1 MSWHKQ
7 NYLPLVL
14 VNMAAT
20 QQPGIE
26 QFANEDADKLLILAR
41 ITETAE
47 RFEDMCTIMGKLVV
61 KKKQESKDLEVE
73 ERNMLSV
80 AYKNVV
86 GQRRASWRTLKAEEE
101 AGEGTP
107 EHKDARSKYKG
118 VVETELQNK
127 CLEVL
132 TLLEENLIQE
142 APEFVPDENDHT
154 KTETQVFYL
163 KMCGDY
169 YRYLAEFSDQ
179 ENYKVEAGAKYEK
192 AMDLAKGHL
201 APTHPTRLGLAL
213 NASVCYYEIMKEA
226 EKACKLAKEAFD
238 EAIQKLDSLSDSTY
252 KDSTLIMQ
260 LLRDNLTIWTS
271 ESQDNANV
279 EEHED

>member
-1 MSWHKQ
+1 
-7 NYLPLVL
+7 
-14 VNMAAT
+14 MAASET
-20 QQPGIE
+20 QTVGIE
-26 QFANEDADKLLILAR
+26 TFSNETPENLLILAR

-47 RFEDMCTIMGKLVV
+47 RFEDMCTIMGKLV
-61 KKKQESKDLEVE
+61 KNKHTQGADLEVE

-101 AGEGTP
+101 AGEGTA
-107 EHKDARSKYKG
+107 EHKEFRSKYKA
-118 VVETELQNK
+118 VVEEELKAK

-132 TLLEENLIQE
+132 GLLEDNLIVTGFE
-142 APEFVPDENDHT
+142 PDDDST

-169 YRYLAEFSDQ
+169 YRYLAEFSN
-179 ENYKVEAGAKYEK
+179 EARYKTQAGAKYET
-192 AMDLAKGHL
+192 AMTLAKANL

-226 EKACKLAKEAFD
+226 DKACKLAKEAFD

-271 ESQDNANV
+271 ESQENANV

>member
-1 MSWHKQ
+1 
-7 NYLPLVL
+7 
-14 VNMAAT
+14 
-20 QQPGIE
+20 
-26 QFANEDADKLLILAR
+26 
-41 ITETAE
+41 
-47 RFEDMCTIMGKLVV
+47 MCTIMGKLV
-61 KKKQESKDLEVE
+61 KKKHASSEGLEVE

-86 GQRRASWRTLKAEEE
+86 GQRRASWRTLKAEED
-101 AGEGTP
+101 ADEGNP
-107 EHKDARSKYKG
+107 DHKTYRTKYKKL
-118 VVETELQNK
+118 VETELKNK

-132 TLLEENLIQE
+132 NLLETNLIVE
-142 APEFVPDENDHT
+142 SFEPDVDDAT
-154 KTETQVFYL
+154 TTETQVFYL

-169 YRYLAEFSDQ
+169 YRYLAEFSD
-179 ENYKVEAGAKYEK
+179 EEEYKTKAGAKYEK
-192 AMDLAKGHL
+192 AMTLAKINL

-213 NASVCYYEIMKEA
+213 NASVCYYEIMNES
-226 EKACKLAKEAFD
+226 EKACTLAKEAFD

>member
-1 MSWHKQ
+1 
-7 NYLPLVL
+7 
-14 VNMAAT
+14 MAAAEA
-20 QQPGIE
+20 QQNQALDIE
-26 QFANEDADKLLILAR
+26 AFADENSDNLLVLAR

-47 RFEDMCTIMGKLVV
+47 RFEDMCTIMGKLV
-61 KKKQESKDLEVE
+61 KKKHSLQQNLEVE

-101 AGEGTP
+101 SGEGN
-107 EHKDARSKYKG
+107 EQHKLCRSKYKS
-118 VVETELQNK
+118 VVEQELKTK

-132 TLLEENLIQE
+132 NLLEEYLIDNKTSGSNKVEQGS
-142 APEFVPDENDHT
+142 ENTDQ
-154 KTETQVFYL
+154 TETQVFYL

-169 YRYLAEFSDQ
+169 YRYLAEFSQ
-179 ENYKVEAGAKYEK
+179 EERYKTSAGEKYET
-192 AMDLAKGHL
+192 ALNLAKDTL

-226 EKACKLAKEAFD
+226 GKACNLAKAAFD
-238 EAIQKLDSLSDSTY
+238 EAIQKLDSLSDTTY

-271 ESQDNANV
+271 EAQDNANV

>member
-1 MSWHKQ
+1 
-7 NYLPLVL
+7 
-14 VNMAAT
+14 MAAT
-20 QQPGIE
+20 TEVPTIE
-26 QFANEDADKLLILAR
+26 QFNEEPADKLLVLAR

-47 RFEDMCTIMGKLVV
+47 RFEDMCTIMGKLVA
-61 KKKQESKDLEVE
+61 KKHAEKEDLEVE

-101 AGEGTP
+101 QDDAQEQKEYRSRYKELV
-107 EHKDARSKYKG
+107 EH
-118 VVETELQNK
+118 ELKSK

-132 TLLEENLIQE
+132 NLLEAYLIANNFE
-142 APEFVPDENDHT
+142 PDDDNT

-169 YRYLAEFSDQ
+169 YRYLAEFSN
-179 ENYKVEAGAKYEK
+179 EEEYKTKAGNKYEA
-192 AMDLAKGHL
+192 AMTLAKANL
-201 APTHPTRLGLAL
+201 PPTHPTRLGLAL